1 MAGQLAIGQSMHIG
15 SNQFHFMHLS
25 TRTYLAIKGHQQVFF
40 LLLAC
45 KQTCDHITDCVK
57 VALKSAAPNHYGTK
71 SAAPNHYGTKSAAP
85 NHYGTESKL
94 LGDASLCKGPVQK
107 RHDHSDVY
115 QLQAVDGIQ
124 LLAVDG
130 ILGR

>member
-25 TRTYLAIKGHQQVFF
+25 TRTYLAIKGHRQLFF
-40 LLLAC
+40 LLLAG

-71 SAAPNHYGTKSAAP
+71 SAAPNHYGT
-85 NHYGTESKL
+85 ESKL
-94 LGDASLCKGPVQK
+94 LGDASLCKGPFQK

-115 QLQAVDGIQ
+115 QLPAVDGIQ